1 MATRAKRLS
10 RGPKARADYDAMA
23 IKAKKL
29 EPGSYF
35 TAATCDSDPVAIRT
49 RNQIAWAINRR
60 VKMPDGL
67 KLSFCRTD
75 QFSVQ
80 VHCER
85 TAS

>member
-1 MATRAKRLS
+1 MATRAKRLT

-35 TAATCDSDPVAIRT
+35 TAATCDDDPSAVRT

-60 VKMPDGL
+60 VKMPEGL
-67 KLSFCRTD
+67 KLSFSRTN

-85 TAS
+85 ITS